1 MSALLE
7 GCLCNI
13 HKEIRAYRTVLHVH
27 VQYVCWAE
35 LLYIQLLTPRAS
47 FVGHLGGILAGL
59 LHVNVLERLTLS
71 GRSRALPFRSGILQ
85 HSVHELQSQLR
96 CHMGCG

>member
-1 MSALLE
+1 ML
-7 GCLCNI
+7 
-13 HKEIRAYRTVLHVH
+13 H

-71 GRSRALPFRSGILQ
+71 GGSRALPFRSGILL
-85 HSVHELQSQLR
+85 HSVPELRSQLR
-96 CHMGCG
+96 CHMGCGLQSLMHCAYSTSLSGAP